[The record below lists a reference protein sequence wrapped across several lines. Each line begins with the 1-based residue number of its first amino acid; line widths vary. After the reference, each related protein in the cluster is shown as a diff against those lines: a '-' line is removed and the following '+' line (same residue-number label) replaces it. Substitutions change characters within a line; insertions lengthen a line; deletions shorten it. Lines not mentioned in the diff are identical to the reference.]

1 MDKEFY
7 RGMLLLV
14 NSLDEYRSL
23 QGYAETRIN
32 NLLTQ
37 LSIERDMDNIVRIQG
52 AIFELKRFSTL
63 REEVLKGAE

>member
-7 RGMLLLV
+7 RGMLLLI
-14 NSLDEYRSL
+14 NSLDQYQSL

-37 LSIERDMDNIVRIQG
+37 LSTERDMDNIIRIQG